1 MRCLVDEVGVRRL
14 SGAAMRPVNRCFLI
28 EVCVFVVSVKTL
40 AATRER
46 PPVGPPALPDD
57 VAERAERVGAGVL
70 APGLSYPG
78 RGWSAARVWTTIGV
92 PRALSFDAPS
102 FFESE

>member
-1 MRCLVDEVGVRRL
+1 MRCLVDEVGVRRF
-14 SGAAMRPVNRCFLI
+14 SEAATRPVNRCFLI
-28 EVCVFVVSVKTL
+28 EVCVFVVSGKAL
-40 AATRER
+40 IAARGR
-46 PPVGPPALPDD
+46 PPAGPPALPDD
-57 VAERAERVGAGVL
+57 VAERAVQMDDGAP
-70 APGLSYPG
+70 ASGLSYPG

>member
-1 MRCLVDEVGVRRL
+1 
-14 SGAAMRPVNRCFLI
+14 MRPVNRCFLI
-28 EVCVFVVSVKTL
+28 EVCVFVVSGKAL
-40 AATRER
+40 IAARER
-46 PPVGPPALPDD
+46 PPAGPPAPPDD
-57 VAERAERVGAGVL
+57 VARRAVRVGGGMP

-78 RGWSAARVWTTIGV
+78 GGWSAARVRTTIGV